1 VLFTADAFALAEH
14 VANPEWTSSFDLD
27 RSATVETRYR
37 LMELAA
43 TENYRVIHYHIS
55 SPGRVSRRGDA
66 FEWMEDAV
74 HQRAGSRANASA

>member
-1 VLFTADAFALAEH
+1 
-14 VANPEWTSSFDLD
+14 
-27 RSATVETRYR
+27 
-37 LMELAA
+37 MELAA